1 MFGQGFAS
9 MSAPTKELEKIVY
22 SKELTH
28 GGCPVLRWM
37 AGHVVVEQ
45 DAAGNLKLSKR
56 KSQEKIDGLVALVM
70 ALGRANVRTEP
81 VRSVYSSGGLSF
93 V

>member
-1 MFGQGFAS
+1 MAS
-9 MSAPTKELEKIVY
+9 
-22 SKELTH
+22 
-28 GGCPVLRWM
+28 
-37 AGHVVVEQ
+37 HVVIEQ
-45 DAAGNLKLSKR
+45 DAAGNMKLSKK

-81 VRSVYSSGGLSF
+81 FKSVYSAQGLST